1 MKQRVSKIL
10 SVMVCAVA
18 VVVQAKASV
27 VSKAI
32 VVESPADLPELAQRP
47 SEAMYLQHTGAGQAV
62 LYLEQEQ
69 GRKLAILDVTDP
81 AKIRA
86 IGQVSIDA
94 PSPYTFVQD
103 LNDSVLIHYRNHLG
117 FAVISFKNYK
127 QPVLKK
133 EPNYL
138 HPANVESYGSN
149 GLILVSSN
157 NSAASAVDT
166 QQEIVNIS
174 NPASPKPLATIEGVI
189 QRLDRQQTG
198 TIFLLND
205 RGLTVVRC
213 LAAEREHQIEVQ
225 QKNEN

>member
-47 SEAMYLQHTGAGQAV
+47 SEAMYLQHTGGGQAV
-62 LYLEQEQ
+62 PYLEQDQ
-69 GRKLAILDVTDP
+69 GRNLAILDVTDP

-103 LNDSVLIHYRNHLG
+103 LNDSVLIH
-117 FAVISFKNYK
+117 
-127 QPVLKK
+127 
-133 EPNYL
+133 
-138 HPANVESYGSN
+138 
-149 GLILVSSN
+149 
-157 NSAASAVDT
+157 
-166 QQEIVNIS
+166 
-174 NPASPKPLATIEGVI
+174 
-189 QRLDRQQTG
+189 
-198 TIFLLND
+198 
-205 RGLTVVRC
+205 
-213 LAAEREHQIEVQ
+213 
-225 QKNEN
+225 